1 MSKLEQSIAD
11 GSIDIYVMLLVFV
24 IGLLFIGVLYLLFKQ
39 VKFSRDRNF
48 ISQIISEDTDMSESF
63 INQLKKTKGVNS
75 GFIQRE
81 LEKNALGLSS
91 VMQAATVSIATNLL
105 SMHTEEQKLV
115 ALRSGEKVIQDI
127 QIERSDISGEISIQE
142 LKAIA
147 LNNDGDIALV
157 VLMHGKPGQNYF
169 EDNDPQKLFDDL
181 SKYEQFK
188 PLFDRCSITSGE
200 DIDKLQ
206 PEALESL
213 FNKFLKLSASDKH
226 YRTLG
231 LIVMLLVKKG
241 AMTDIE
247 RKELMDDYF
256 EKKQELALLNNE
268 DSPLV
273 KSLQVNDSAQQETR
287 KGYKLPKKP
296 ENKTTNGLP
305 NQNESEFINLEED
318 ISQVIG
324 EQIFKELILD
334 DSTNSDEVV
343 IDLRNKLGNIN
354 LRQSTEL
361 FKIGPPVI
369 IAFRKELSDACEFKE
384 NDSVINN
391 KYLALQKY
399 VHQLK
404 K

>member
-63 INQLKKTKGVNS
+63 INQLKKTKSVNS
-75 GFIQRE
+75 GFIQQQV
-81 LEKNALGLSS
+81 EKNALELSS
-91 VMQAATVSIATNLL
+91 AMQNATVSIATNLS

-115 ALRSGEKVIQDI
+115 ALQSAEKVIKDI
-127 QIERSDISGEISIQE
+127 QIERSHISGEISIQE

-157 VLMHGKPGQNYF
+157 ALMHGKSGENYL

-181 SKYEQFK
+181 SKYEQFN
-188 PLFDRCSITSGE
+188 PLFERYSITSGE

-231 LIVMLLVKKG
+231 LIVILLIKKG

-268 DSPLV
+268 DSPLSA
-273 KSLQVNDSAQQETR
+273 SLQVNDIGDEQGESGKQ
-287 KGYKLPKKP
+287 LPKQP
-296 ENKTTNGLP
+296 EPKSVNGAVNNK
-305 NQNESEFINLEED
+305 SEFINLEED

-334 DSTNSDEVV
+334 DSTNSDKVV
-343 IDLRNKLGNIN
+343 VELRNKLGNLN

-369 IAFRKELSDACEFKE
+369 IAFRKELDNVCEFK
-384 NDSVINN
+384 NDDSVINN

-399 VHQLK
+399 GHQITK
-404 K
+404 